1 MQKGEFALAKIK
13 HQTWRLRLRSF
24 LLGSN
29 GVREL
34 ELTSPRECGLG
45 KWIYGDG
52 LTKYGHDSEMQ
63 QLEQEHARLHELA
76 EKLVRL
82 KNAGSVKS
90 PLKHL
95 EAFQALSDRLIAL
108 LSHLGEKF
116 DSVEV

>member
-1 MQKGEFALAKIK
+1 M
-13 HQTWRLRLRSF
+13 
-24 LLGSN
+24 
-29 GVREL
+29 REL
-34 ELTSPRECGLG
+34 ELTSPRECALG

-52 LTKYGHDSEMQ
+52 LAKYGHDSGMQ
-63 QLEQEHARLHELA
+63 QLEQEHARVHELA
-76 EKLVRL
+76 EKLIRL
-82 KNAGSVKS
+82 KNERSVEN